1 VAPGPAVSDMP
12 QTPEGVCEDVLEELE
27 EEPDMASRPVPEEV
41 PVEGAMIV
49 AHAASPSPPHGAA
62 TASSPAPRAA
72 TAIGIAVGVAVRPE
86 VIMGHPTFY
95 VSDDISLDEAVSTAH
110 RALSQVQRVLHRED
124 EGLTNES
131 RRLQLW
137 ATMLKETM
145 VSERATARARQRGF
159 DLQVEAINQSD
170 ANSKWA
176 LLNVQELYVSAE
188 ACASIVIKQEEDLT
202 VRACQVNQ
210 WA

>member
-1 VAPGPAVSDMP
+1 MP

-27 EEPDMASRPVPEEV
+27 EEPDMASGPVPELVPEEV

-49 AHAASPSPPHGAA
+49 AHTASPSPPHGAA

-72 TAIGIAVGVAVRPE
+72 AATGIAVGVAVRPE

-95 VSDDISLDEAVSTAH
+95 VPDDIFLDEAVSTAH
-110 RALSQVQRVLHRED
+110 RALSQVQRVLRRED

-145 VSERATARARQRGF
+145 VSERATAWARQHGF

>member
-1 VAPGPAVSDMP
+1 MP

-27 EEPDMASRPVPEEV
+27 EEPDMASGPVPEEV

-49 AHAASPSPPHGAA
+49 AHAASPSPLHGAA

-72 TAIGIAVGVAVRPE
+72 AATGIAVGVAVRPE

-110 RALSQVQRVLHRED
+110 RALSQVQRVLRRED

-137 ATMLKETM
+137 ATMLKEMT
-145 VSERATARARQRGF
+145 VFERATARARQHDF

-170 ANSKWA
+170 ANSK
-176 LLNVQELYVSAE
+176 
-188 ACASIVIKQEEDLT
+188 
-202 VRACQVNQ
+202 
-210 WA
+210 